1 MRTEIEKT
9 KKKDNYIFY
18 LARKRKEGGEKE

>member
-9 KKKDNYIFY
+9 KKKDNHIFY
-18 LARKRKEGGEKE
+18 LARKRKEGGENE